1 MKYIKLIKEF
11 SSENKFEKIVDILES
26 DCDEFLNILKT
37 NRISSLYRGFL
48 TSPDTSWE
56 AEMFRNKMDY
66 KGPGNQSNILD
77 GVWKIE
83 PIEKRKAKDTNW
95 EINELINKGLERKFG
110 IPLRSRGVFATKN
123 LSIASDYA
131 GPDRLKNTYMFF
143 PKNGFRYFWN
153 PNIDDLFTELRD
165 NFDWY
170 KEYNNIEITDEVL
183 SDVNYIVNGY
193 QEGNINKVN
202 LQEITFICD
211 EYYLVDLEYFDKLE
225 SYILS

>member
-11 SSENKFEKIVDILES
+11 SSENKFDKIVDILES
-26 DCDEFLNILKT
+26 ECSEFLSLLKT

-48 TSPDTSWE
+48 TSGET
-56 AEMFRNKMDY
+56 FRNKMGY

-95 EINELINKGLERKFG
+95 EISELIDSGLERKFG

-170 KEYNNIEITDEVL
+170 EEYNNIEITDEVL
-183 SDVNYIVNGY
+183 SDVNCIVNGY
-193 QEGNINKVN
+193 QEGNINNVN

>member
-1 MKYIKLIKEF
+1 MIYLKNYKLFETQSEIKF
-11 SSENKFEKIVDILES
+11 DKIINILES
-26 DCDEFLNILKT
+26 DCGEFLNLLRENK
-37 NRISSLYRGFL
+37 ISSLYRGFL
-48 TSPDTSWE
+48 TS
-56 AEMFRNKMDY
+56 AETFRNKMGY
-66 KGPGNQSNILD
+66 KGPGNQLNILD

-95 EINELINKGLERKFG
+95 EISELIDSGLERKFG

-131 GPDRLKNTYMFF
+131 GLDRQKNTYMFF

-170 KEYNNIEITDEVL
+170 EEYDNIKITDEVL
-183 SDVNYIVNGY
+183 SDINWIVNGY
-193 QEGNINKVN
+193 QEGNINRVN

-211 EYYLVDLEYFDKLE
+211 EYYLLDLDYFDE
-225 SYILS
+225 FENYIK

>member
-1 MKYIKLIKEF
+1 VIYLKNYKLFETQSEIKF
-11 SSENKFEKIVDILES
+11 DKIINILES
-26 DCDEFLNILKT
+26 DCGEFLNLLRE
-37 NRISSLYRGFL
+37 NNISSLYRGFL
-48 TSPDTSWE
+48 TS
-56 AEMFRNKMDY
+56 AETFRNKMGY
-66 KGPGNQSNILD
+66 KGSGNQSNILD

-95 EINELINKGLERKFG
+95 EISELIDRGLERKFG

-131 GPDRLKNTYMFF
+131 GIDRLKDTYMFF

-170 KEYNNIEITDEVL
+170 EEYDNIEITDEVL
-183 SDVNYIVNGY
+183 SDINWIVNGY
-193 QEGNINKVN
+193 QEGNISRIN

-211 EYYLVDLEYFDKLE
+211 EYYLLDLKYFDE
-225 SYILS
+225 FENYIK

>member
-1 MKYIKLIKEF
+1 MKYIKLINEF
-11 SSENKFEKIVDILES
+11 SSENKFDEIINILET
-26 DCDEFLNILKT
+26 DCSEFLNLLKD

-48 TSPDTSWE
+48 TS
-56 AEMFRNKMDY
+56 AETFRNKMGY
-66 KGPGNQSNILD
+66 KGLGNQSNILD
-77 GVWKIE
+77 GLWKIE

-95 EINELINKGLERKFG
+95 EISELIDSGLERKFG

-131 GPDRLKNTYMFF
+131 GIDRLKNTYMFF

-170 KEYNNIEITDEVL
+170 EEYDNIKITDEVL
-183 SDVNYIVNGY
+183 SDINWIVNGY
-193 QEGNINKVN
+193 QEGNINRVN

-211 EYYLVDLEYFDKLE
+211 EYYLLDLDYFDE
-225 SYILS
+225 FENYIK

>member
-48 TSPDTSWE
+48 TSGET
-56 AEMFRNKMDY
+56 FRNKMGY

-95 EINELINKGLERKFG
+95 EISELIDSGLERKFG

-170 KEYNNIEITDEVL
+170 EEYNNIEITDEVL
-183 SDVNYIVNGY
+183 SDVNCIVNGY

-211 EYYLVDLEYFDKLE
+211 EYYLLDLKYFDE
-225 SYILS
+225 FENYIK

>member
-11 SSENKFEKIVDILES
+11 SSENKFEEIVDILES
-26 DCDEFLNILKT
+26 DCSEFLNLLRENK
-37 NRISSLYRGFL
+37 ISSLYRGFL
-48 TSPDTSWE
+48 TS
-56 AEMFRNKMDY
+56 AETFRNKMGY
-66 KGPGNQSNILD
+66 KGPGNQTNIFD

-95 EINELINKGLERKFG
+95 EISELIDSGLERKFG
-110 IPLRSRGVFATKN
+110 IPLRSKGVFATKN

-131 GPDRLKNTYMFF
+131 GLDRQKNTYMFF

-170 KEYNNIEITDEVL
+170 EEYDNIEITDEVL
-183 SDVNYIVNGY
+183 SDINWIVNGY
-193 QEGNINKVN
+193 QEGNISRIN

-211 EYYLVDLEYFDKLE
+211 EYYLLDLKYFDE
-225 SYILS
+225 FENYINN

>member
-11 SSENKFEKIVDILES
+11 SSENKFEKIVNILES
-26 DCDEFLNILKT
+26 ECSEFLNLLRT

-48 TSPDTSWE
+48 TSPE
-56 AEMFRNKMDY
+56 IFRNKMGY
-66 KGPGNQSNILD
+66 KGFGNQTNILD

-83 PIEKRKAKDTNW
+83 PIEKRKIKDTNS
-95 EINELINKGLERKFG
+95 EISKLIDSGLERKFG
-110 IPLRSRGVFATKN
+110 IPLRSHGVFATKN
-123 LSIASDYA
+123 LSIASDY
-131 GPDRLKNTYMFF
+131 GGLENTFMFF

-170 KEYNNIEITDEVL
+170 EEFDNIEITDEVL
-183 SDVNYIVNGY
+183 SDINWIVNGY
-193 QEGNINKVN
+193 QEGSINKVN

-211 EYYLVDLEYFDKLE
+211 EYFLVDLKYFDELE

>member
-48 TSPDTSWE
+48 TSGET
-56 AEMFRNKMDY
+56 FRNKMGY

-95 EINELINKGLERKFG
+95 EISELIDSGLERKFG

-131 GPDRLKNTYMFF
+131 VPDRLKNTYMFF

-193 QEGNINKVN
+193 QEGNINNVN

>member
-1 MKYIKLIKEF
+1 MIYLKNYKLFETQSEIKF
-11 SSENKFEKIVDILES
+11 DKIIDILES
-26 DCDEFLNILKT
+26 DCGEFLNLLRENK
-37 NRISSLYRGFL
+37 ISSLYRGFL
-48 TSPDTSWE
+48 TS
-56 AEMFRNKMDY
+56 AETFRNKMGY
-66 KGPGNQSNILD
+66 KGSGNQSNILD

-95 EINELINKGLERKFG
+95 EISELIDRGLERKFG

-131 GPDRLKNTYMFF
+131 ETLKDTYMFF
-143 PKNGFRYFWN
+143 PKNGFSYFWN

-170 KEYNNIEITDEVL
+170 EEYDNIEITGEVL
-183 SDVNYIVNGY
+183 SDINWIVNGY
-193 QEGNINKVN
+193 QEGNINRVN

-211 EYYLVDLEYFDKLE
+211 EYYLLDLDYFDE
-225 SYILS
+225 FENYIK

>member
-26 DCDEFLNILKT
+26 ECSEFLSLLKT

-48 TSPDTSWE
+48 TS
-56 AEMFRNKMDY
+56 AETFRNKMGY
-66 KGPGNQSNILD
+66 KGPGNQTNILD

-83 PIEKRKAKDTNW
+83 PIEKRKAKDTNL
-95 EINELINKGLERKFG
+95 EISQLIDSGLERKFG
-110 IPLRSRGVFATKN
+110 IPLRSKGVFATKN

-131 GPDRLKNTYMFF
+131 GLDRLKNTYMFF

-165 NFDWY
+165 SFDWY
-170 KEYNNIEITDEVL
+170 EEYDNIEITEEVL
-183 SDVNYIVNGY
+183 SDINWIVNGY
-193 QEGNINKVN
+193 QEGNISRIN

-211 EYYLVDLEYFDKLE
+211 EYYLMDLEYFDEFEK
-225 SYILS
+225 YILS

>member
-26 DCDEFLNILKT
+26 ECSEFLSLLKT

-48 TSPDTSWE
+48 TSGET
-56 AEMFRNKMDY
+56 FRNKMGY

-95 EINELINKGLERKFG
+95 EISELIDSGLERKFG

-170 KEYNNIEITDEVL
+170 EEYNNIEITDEVL

-193 QEGNINKVN
+193 QEGNINNVN

-211 EYYLVDLEYFDKLE
+211 EYYLLDLKYFDE
-225 SYILS
+225 FENYIK

>member
-48 TSPDTSWE
+48 TS
-56 AEMFRNKMDY
+56 AETFRNKMGY

-95 EINELINKGLERKFG
+95 EISELIDSGLERKFG

-131 GPDRLKNTYMFF
+131 GLDRLKNTYMFF

-165 NFDWY
+165 SFDWY
-170 KEYNNIEITDEVL
+170 EEYDNIEITDEVL
-183 SDVNYIVNGY
+183 SDINWIVNGY
-193 QEGNINKVN
+193 QEGDISRIN

-211 EYYLVDLEYFDKLE
+211 EYYLVDLEYFDEFEK
-225 SYILS
+225 YILS

>member
-1 MKYIKLIKEF
+1 MERIKYIKLIKEF

-26 DCDEFLNILKT
+26 ECSEFLNLLRT

-48 TSPDTSWE
+48 TSPE
-56 AEMFRNKMDY
+56 IFRNKMGY
-66 KGPGNQSNILD
+66 KGLGNQTNILD
-77 GVWKIE
+77 GVWKIT

-95 EINELINKGLERKFG
+95 EINELIDKGLERKFG

-123 LSIASDYA
+123 LSIASDY
-131 GPDRLKNTYMFF
+131 GGLDRLKNTYMFF
-143 PKNGFRYFWN
+143 PKNVFRYFWN

-170 KEYNNIEITDEVL
+170 EEYNNIEITDEVL
-183 SDVNYIVNGY
+183 SDVNYIVDGY
-193 QEGNINKVN
+193 QEGNINNVN

-211 EYYLVDLEYFDKLE
+211 EYYLVDLEYFDELE

>member
-11 SSENKFEKIVDILES
+11 SSENKFEEIVDILES
-26 DCDEFLNILKT
+26 DCSEFLNLLRENK
-37 NRISSLYRGFL
+37 ISSLYRGFL
-48 TSPDTSWE
+48 TS
-56 AEMFRNKMDY
+56 AETFRNKMGY
-66 KGPGNQSNILD
+66 KGPGNQTNIFD

-95 EINELINKGLERKFG
+95 EISELIDSGLERKFG
-110 IPLRSRGVFATKN
+110 IPLRSKGVFATKN

-131 GPDRLKNTYMFF
+131 GLDRLKNTYMFF

-170 KEYNNIEITDEVL
+170 EEYDNIEITDEVL
-183 SDVNYIVNGY
+183 SDINWIVNGY
-193 QEGNINKVN
+193 QEGNISRIN

-211 EYYLVDLEYFDKLE
+211 EYYLLDLKYFDE
-225 SYILS
+225 FENYINN

>member
-48 TSPDTSWE
+48 TSGET
-56 AEMFRNKMDY
+56 FRNKMGY

-95 EINELINKGLERKFG
+95 EISELIDSGLERKFG

-170 KEYNNIEITDEVL
+170 EEYNNIEITDEVL
-183 SDVNYIVNGY
+183 SDVNCIVNGY

>member
-26 DCDEFLNILKT
+26 ECSEFLNLLRT

-48 TSPDTSWE
+48 TSPE
-56 AEMFRNKMDY
+56 IFRNKMGY
-66 KGPGNQSNILD
+66 KGLGNQTNILD
-77 GVWKIE
+77 GVWKIT

-95 EINELINKGLERKFG
+95 EINELIDKGLERKFG

-123 LSIASDYA
+123 LSIASDY
-131 GPDRLKNTYMFF
+131 GGLDRLKNTYMFF
-143 PKNGFRYFWN
+143 PKNVFRYFWN

-170 KEYNNIEITDEVL
+170 EEYNNIEITDEVL
-183 SDVNYIVNGY
+183 SDVNYIVDGY
-193 QEGNINKVN
+193 QEGNINNVN

-211 EYYLVDLEYFDKLE
+211 EYYLVDLEYFDELE

>member
-11 SSENKFEKIVDILES
+11 SSENKFEMIVDILES
-26 DCDEFLNILKT
+26 DCDEFLNILRT

-48 TSPDTSWE
+48 TS
-56 AEMFRNKMDY
+56 AETFRNKMSY
-66 KGPGNQSNILD
+66 KGPGNQTNILD

-95 EINELINKGLERKFG
+95 EISELIDKGLERKFG

-193 QEGNINKVN
+193 QEGNINNVN

>member
-1 MKYIKLIKEF
+1 MKHLKEF
-11 SSENKFEKIVDILES
+11 IIFTENNDNTFDKVVDILES
-26 DCDEFLNILKT
+26 ECSEFLSLLKT

-48 TSPDTSWE
+48 TSGET
-56 AEMFRNKMDY
+56 FRNKMGY

-83 PIEKRKAKDTNW
+83 PTEKRKAKDTNW
-95 EINELINKGLERKFG
+95 KISELIDSGLERKFG
-110 IPLRSRGVFATKN
+110 IPLRSKGVFATKN

-131 GPDRLKNTYMFF
+131 GLDRLKNTYMFF

-170 KEYNNIEITDEVL
+170 EEYDNIEITDEVL
-183 SDVNYIVNGY
+183 SDINWIVNGY
-193 QEGNINKVN
+193 QEGNISRIN

-211 EYYLVDLEYFDKLE
+211 EYYLLDLKYFDEFEK
-225 SYILS
+225 YILS

>member
-1 MKYIKLIKEF
+1 VIYLKNYKLFETQSEIKF
-11 SSENKFEKIVDILES
+11 DKIINILES
-26 DCDEFLNILKT
+26 DCGEFLNLLRE
-37 NRISSLYRGFL
+37 NNISSLYRGFL
-48 TSPDTSWE
+48 TS
-56 AEMFRNKMDY
+56 AETFRNKMGY
-66 KGPGNQSNILD
+66 KGSGNQSNILD

-95 EINELINKGLERKFG
+95 KISELIDRGLERKFG

-131 GPDRLKNTYMFF
+131 GIDRLKDTYMFF

-170 KEYNNIEITDEVL
+170 EEYDNIEITDEVL
-183 SDVNYIVNGY
+183 SDINWIVNGY
-193 QEGNINKVN
+193 QEGNISRIN

-211 EYYLVDLEYFDKLE
+211 EYYLLDLDYFDE
-225 SYILS
+225 FENYIK

>member
-1 MKYIKLIKEF
+1 MIYLKNYKLFETQSEIKF
-11 SSENKFEKIVDILES
+11 DKIINILES
-26 DCDEFLNILKT
+26 DCGEFLNLLRE
-37 NRISSLYRGFL
+37 NNISSLYRGFL
-48 TSPDTSWE
+48 TS
-56 AEMFRNKMDY
+56 AETFRNKMGY
-66 KGPGNQSNILD
+66 KGSGNQSNILD

-95 EINELINKGLERKFG
+95 EISELIDRGLERKFG

-131 GPDRLKNTYMFF
+131 GIDRLKDTYMFF

-170 KEYNNIEITDEVL
+170 EEYDNIEITGEVL
-183 SDVNYIVNGY
+183 SDINWIVNGY
-193 QEGNINKVN
+193 QEGNINRVN

-211 EYYLVDLEYFDKLE
+211 EYYLLDLDYFDE
-225 SYILS
+225 FENYIK

>member
-26 DCDEFLNILKT
+26 DCGEFLNILRT

-48 TSPDTSWE
+48 TS
-56 AEMFRNKMDY
+56 AETFRNKMGY
-66 KGPGNQSNILD
+66 KGPGNQTNILD

-193 QEGNINKVN
+193 QEGNINNVN

>member
-11 SSENKFEKIVDILES
+11 SSENKFDKIVDILES
-26 DCDEFLNILKT
+26 ECSEFLNLLKT

-48 TSPDTSWE
+48 TSGET
-56 AEMFRNKMDY
+56 FRNKMGY

-95 EINELINKGLERKFG
+95 EISELIDSGLERKFG

-170 KEYNNIEITDEVL
+170 EEYNNIEITDEVL
-183 SDVNYIVNGY
+183 SDVNCIVNGY

-211 EYYLVDLEYFDKLE
+211 EYYLLDLKYFDKLE

>member
-11 SSENKFEKIVDILES
+11 SSENKFEEIVDILES
-26 DCDEFLNILKT
+26 DCSEFLNLLRDNK
-37 NRISSLYRGFL
+37 ISSLYRGFL
-48 TSPDTSWE
+48 TS
-56 AEMFRNKMDY
+56 AETFRNKMGY

-95 EINELINKGLERKFG
+95 EISELIDSGLERKFG
-110 IPLRSRGVFATKN
+110 IPLRSKGVFATKN

-131 GPDRLKNTYMFF
+131 GLDRLKNTYMFF

-170 KEYNNIEITDEVL
+170 EEYDNIEITDEVL
-183 SDVNYIVNGY
+183 SDINWIVNGY
-193 QEGNINKVN
+193 QEGNISRIN

-211 EYYLVDLEYFDKLE
+211 EYYLLDLKYFDE
-225 SYILS
+225 FENYINN